1 MIAAAVGAAVSGP
14 GADREVGGFSID
26 TRTLK
31 PGDMFI
37 AIRGER
43 FDGNSYVVDAVRKGA
58 VGAIVSDA
66 GLVGAADLRAV
77 PLVVVPDTVRAL
89 QELATRVRRESGAAV
104 VAVTGSAGKSTT
116 KEISAELLSARY
128 RVFRNRGNLNNHIGL
143 PLSLL
148 ELRHKPDIGVLEL
161 GMNHFGEI
169 SALVK
174 MAEPEVRVWTNV
186 GPAHLEFFGTVE
198 AIAEAK
204 AEILEGAGK
213 DALLVANADDDLVMR
228 HAADFAGRVRTFGVE
243 RPADVRALA
252 VNDLGIDG
260 TAALVRTPVGD
271 AEIRTPLPGIAN
283 LSNVLA
289 ATVVAIRF
297 DVPLSDIAARAAVL
311 KPVAHRGEVV
321 RAGGVTVV
329 DDSYNSNP
337 KALSRALSMLAAET
351 RYARRIAVL
360 GEMLELGAAGESLHR
375 ASGAEAAQVGLD
387 ALIVV
392 GGMNAKA
399 LAAGAQAAGLPGA
412 SVHHVGDSKEA
423 ADLAAL
429 LVRPGDL
436 VLVKG
441 SRGIRTE
448 AVVERLKAEFA

>member
-1 MIAAAVGAAVSGP
+1 MSGP

-26 TRTLK
+26 TRTIQA
-31 PGDMFI
+31 GDLFI
-37 AIRGER
+37 AIRGDR
-43 FDGNSYVVDAVRKGA
+43 FDGNAYVVEAVRKGA
-58 VGAIVSDA
+58 VGALVSDPDLPGDPA
-66 GLVGAADLRAV
+66 LASTPLIEVG
-77 PLVVVPDTVRAL
+77 DTVAAL
-89 QELATRVRRESGAAV
+89 QRLANRVRRDSGAAV

-116 KEISAELLSARY
+116 KEITADFLAARY

-148 ELRHKPDIGVLEL
+148 ELRAKPDIGVLEL

-169 SALVK
+169 SALVRI
-174 MAEPEVRVWTNV
+174 AEPEVRVWTNV

-204 AEILEGAGK
+204 AEILEGADR

-228 HAADFAGRVRTFGVE
+228 HAGNFAGRVRTFGVE

-252 VNDLGIDG
+252 VRDLGIDG
-260 TAALVRTPVGD
+260 TAALVRTPIGE
-271 AEIRTPLPGIAN
+271 AEIRTPLPGTAN

-289 ATVVAIRF
+289 ATAVAIRF
-297 DVPLSDIAARAAVL
+297 DVPLDDIVRRAAAL
-311 KPVAHRGEVV
+311 KPVARRGEVT
-321 RAGGVTVV
+321 RIGMVTIV

-337 KALSRALSMLAAET
+337 AALSRALAMVAGDS
-351 RYARRIAVL
+351 RHPRRIAVL
-360 GEMLELGAAGESLHR
+360 GEMLELGKAGPSLHR
-375 ASGAEAAQVGLD
+375 SSGEEAARAGLA
-387 ALIVV
+387 ALVTV
-392 GGMNAKA
+392 GGVNAREMADGA
-399 LAAGAQAAGLPGA
+399 LAAGMAAG
-412 SVHHVGDSKEA
+412 SVHYVESSGEA
-423 ADLAAL
+423 AEVAVA

-448 AVVERLKAEFA
+448 VVVDRLKAESA